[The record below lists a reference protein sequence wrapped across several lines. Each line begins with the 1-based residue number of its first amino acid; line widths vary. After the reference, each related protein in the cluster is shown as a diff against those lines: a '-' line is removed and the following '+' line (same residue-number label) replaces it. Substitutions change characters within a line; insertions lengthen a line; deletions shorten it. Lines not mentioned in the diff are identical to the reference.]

1 MKKYS
6 LFFIILVALFG
17 CNNRSKKNLIS
28 TFKKGDSLYIEDYRA
43 GLIGN
48 LTAQYLTDSVHF
60 RVYLGTFDD
69 ENGYI
74 YCKVNGDNIY
84 VEQREHGKGS
94 SPQWDTLK
102 VISRKTLNIKD
113 LKKQHKF
120 E

>member
-1 MKKYS
+1 MKKFS
-6 LFFIILVALFG
+6 LFFIILGALFG
-17 CNNRSKKNLIS
+17 CTNRSKKNLIS
-28 TFKKGDSLYIEDYRA
+28 TFKKGDNLYIEDYRA

-48 LTAQYLTDSVHF
+48 LTAQYLTDSVNF

-74 YCKVNGDNIY
+74 YCKIDGDNIY